1 MSILCLS
8 SMNHVRDT
16 RGSGGRADSLW
27 DELQFDAGYP
37 NVTGFLSVSD
47 L

>member
-1 MSILCLS
+1 
-8 SMNHVRDT
+8 MNLVCDT
-16 RGSGGRADSLW
+16 RCSRGRASLW

-37 NVTGFLSVSD
+37 NVTGFLSVAD

>member
-1 MSILCLS
+1 MLS
-8 SMNHVRDT
+8 KAEHLV
-16 RGSGGRADSLW
+16 W

-37 NVTGFLSVSD
+37 NVTGFLSVAD